1 MPSIDVYNLNRDKV
15 GTLDL
20 DAAVFGGEIKEY
32 LFWEVVRSQLASRRR
47 GTAKTKQRNEV
58 QGSTRKM
65 FRQKGTGRARKGMRT
80 VPTHRG
86 GGVVFGPIPRDF
98 GYRVPKKVRRA
109 ALRSALAK
117 RLAEQRL
124 IVVQD
129 FELAE
134 IKTKKIVEIMGRFD
148 VSSALIVDG
157 RNANLDKSTR
167 NLPTVKFLPV
177 EGLNVYDVLRY
188 DNLVLTSGSVKAIEG
203 ALRP

>member
-15 GTLDL
+15 GSIDL

-65 FRQKGTGRARKGMRT
+65 FRQKGTGRARKGMCT
-80 VPTHRG
+80 VPTYRG
-86 GGVVFGPIPRDF
+86 GGVVFGPQPRDF

-117 RLAEQRL
+117 RLSEQRL

-134 IKTKKIVEIMGRFD
+134 IKTKKVVEIMGRFD
-148 VSSALIVDG
+148 VSSALIVDA